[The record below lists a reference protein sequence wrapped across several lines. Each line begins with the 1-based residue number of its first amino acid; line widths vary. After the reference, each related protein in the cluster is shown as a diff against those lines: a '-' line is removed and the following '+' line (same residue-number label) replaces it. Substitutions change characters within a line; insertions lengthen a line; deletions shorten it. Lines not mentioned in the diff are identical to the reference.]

1 MDRIR
6 FRLNGCSIAAKATI
20 GRQADRHICGGN
32 NMFGLK
38 FSPGTLTTLMAILLV
53 IAKAP
58 SVLAQNEAPA
68 TPATT
73 AVASP
78 DSQSQPSPP
87 RVLTGKERLG
97 QKWMDEQRIDNCRV
111 PLDKR
116 GAKPRPDECSD
127 GSEPPLF

>member
-1 MDRIR
+1 
-6 FRLNGCSIAAKATI
+6 
-20 GRQADRHICGGN
+20 
-32 NMFGLK
+32 MFGLK

-53 IAKAP
+53 IAEAP

-68 TPATT
+68 TQAMT
-73 AVASP
+73 AVVSP

-97 QKWMDEQRIDNCRV
+97 RKWMDEQRIDNCRV

-116 GAKPRPDECSD
+116 GAKPRPDACSD